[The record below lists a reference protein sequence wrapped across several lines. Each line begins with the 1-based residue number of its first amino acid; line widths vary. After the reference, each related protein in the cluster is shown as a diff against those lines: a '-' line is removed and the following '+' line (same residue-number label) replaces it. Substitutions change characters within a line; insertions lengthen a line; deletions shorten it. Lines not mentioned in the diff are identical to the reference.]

1 MGDSAKLIVLD
12 EMPKSGTRLAGAV
25 VRGLFYRPTGPAP
38 QPDVA
43 RVEVRDVVPD
53 LTRLA
58 AYQRLCG
65 SRLGDTVPASWLHV
79 LTFPLQTAV
88 MTAPGF
94 GYPLLGLVHIANT
107 MTLRRP
113 VRSTDRLTLTA
124 EAGETRPHRR
134 GTVVD
139 LVMSASVDGETVWDG
154 VSSYLAKG
162 QRSETSDTSP
172 SKADEVTP
180 SALTPRAQWKLAAD
194 LGRRYAAV
202 SGDANPIH
210 LSAATAKAFGF
221 PRTIAHGMWSHAR
234 ALSAFE
240 GRLPEAYRVEVA
252 FKKPILLPGTV
263 TLRAD
268 HEVDRSF
275 AITSTTGDRVHLL
288 GKITDLSSE
297 IFTDSDN

>member
-1 MGDSAKLIVLD
+1 MGESAKALVLD
-12 EMPKSGTRLAGAV
+12 EMPKLGTKLAGAV
-25 VRGLFYRPTGPAP
+25 VRGMLHRPTGPALT
-38 QPDVA
+38 PDVE
-43 RVEVRDVVPD
+43 RVEVHDVVQD
-53 LTRLA
+53 LSRLA

-88 MTAPGF
+88 MTSPGF

-107 MTLRRP
+107 MTLHRP
-113 VRSTDRLTLTA
+113 LGSTETVTLSA
-124 EAGETRPHRR
+124 EAGRTNPHRR

-139 LVMSASVDGETVWDG
+139 LVMSASVDGETVWSG

-162 QRSETSDTSP
+162 ERSETVNDAAGA
-172 SKADEVTP
+172 ADQVTP
-180 SALTPRAQWKLAAD
+180 NALTPWASCKLGAD
-194 LGRRYAAV
+194 LGRRYAAI

-240 GRLPEAYRVEVA
+240 GRLPDAYRVEVA
-252 FKKPILLPGTV
+252 FKQPILLPGTV

-268 HEVDRSF
+268 QFLGRSF

-288 GKITDLSSE
+288 GKITDLTSD
-297 IFTDSDN
+297 ITTGTDS